1 MPAKLSIT
9 HPGVDQ
15 TAEYEL
21 FLDETT
27 IGRSPLGNDVVL
39 ADDRVSRHHAV
50 IRRVGGTFILEDLN
64 SVNHTLVNG
73 AQVSEHVLVDG
84 DVVSIGR
91 CSLAFNAERRS
102 TSVHYEDKKLSGTV
116 LVRSLEQ
123 LGLGRKLASP
133 DNECKLED
141 IGTLRKRAE
150 TLARFYELGQVLNS
164 EFSLEIIFKK
174 LSEMLFRVTPA
185 DRCAVLLKDLKT
197 GTLIPFTTES
207 RDPVT
212 QKLAG
217 VMAISTTVLDR
228 VLSERIALLSV
239 DAQADSRL
247 EGSASILVQRVH
259 SVMCAPMLRKDDVL
273 GVIYTDCREVGRIF
287 APEDL
292 DMLNALAAQ
301 AAMAVDNAMTHEQ
314 LVKEAVARAAYGRF
328 MPRHVVEQILADPA
342 ALSLG
347 GANQVVT
354 ILYSDIRGF
363 TTIAE
368 NLPPE
373 TVVRILN
380 EYFGDMT
387 PIVFEHGG
395 LLDKYIGDGLMAL
408 FGVPYPSADA
418 AEKAVAAAVA
428 MQRQVV
434 RLSEELVAAGL
445 PELRIGIGLN
455 TGTVTLGYIGT
466 EQRTEYTAIGDA
478 VNLAARLEHRAEGG
492 QVLISRST
500 LDVVG
505 DRFAVKPVGEV
516 KVKGKNTLV
525 EVFEVTW

>member
-1 MPAKLSIT
+1 MPAKLLIT
-9 HPGVDQ
+9 HPGVERP
-15 TAEYEL
+15 AEHDL
-21 FLDETT
+21 VHDETT
-27 IGRSPLGNDVVL
+27 IGRSPLRNEVVL

-50 IRRVGGTFILEDLN
+50 IRRVGSTFILEDLS
-64 SVNHTLVNG
+64 SVNGTCVNG
-73 AQVSEHVLVDG
+73 ARVTEHVLADG

-102 TSVHYEDKKLSGTV
+102 ASVHYEDKKLSGTV

-123 LGLGRKLASP
+123 IGLSRRLSEAGDRC
-133 DNECKLED
+133 ELED

-150 TLARFYELGQVLNS
+150 TLARFYELGQVLSS
-164 EFSLEIIFKK
+164 EFSLETIFRK

-185 DRCAVLLKDLKT
+185 DRCAVLLKDVKT
-197 GTLIPFTTES
+197 GNLIPFTTES
-207 RDPVT
+207 RNPAT

-217 VMAISTTVLDR
+217 AMAISTTVLER
-228 VLSERIALLSV
+228 VLTERIALLSV

-259 SVMCAPMLRKDDVL
+259 SVMCAPLLRRDEVL
-273 GVIYTDCREVGRIF
+273 GVIYTDCREAGRIF

-292 DMLNALAAQ
+292 DMMNALAAQ
-301 AAMAVDNAMTHEQ
+301 AAMAVDNAMTHDQ

-328 MPRHVVEQILADPA
+328 MPRHVVEQILADPS

-354 ILYSDIRGF
+354 IHYTDIRGF

-373 TVVRILN
+373 TVLRMLN

-418 AEKAVAAAVA
+418 AEKAVSAAIT

-434 RLSEELVAAGL
+434 RLSEELTAAGL
-445 PELRIGIGLN
+445 PELRIGVGLN
-455 TGTVTLGYIGT
+455 TGT
-466 EQRTEYTAIGDA
+466 
-478 VNLAARLEHRAEGG
+478 
-492 QVLISRST
+492 
-500 LDVVG
+500 
-505 DRFAVKPVGEV
+505 
-516 KVKGKNTLV
+516 
-525 EVFEVTW
+525 